1 MTQTKNCPVCKMTV
15 SEDSY
20 TVTHRGIIFWL
31 CSEQCRDRFN
41 LRPSLYIGDPKQGKS
56 AKQHGIK
63 VHKKRNLNLELPNN
77 NESASLLVQALNSL
91 MGVTEA
97 KINQGQLEI
106 EYDLVEVSLE
116 EIEAFIKSTGIHIE
130 QSWLDKIHDSFI
142 HYNEEGQL
150 GNLGHP
156 YKDN

>member
-1 MTQTKNCPVCKMTV
+1 M
-15 SEDSY
+15 
-20 TVTHRGIIFWL
+20 
-31 CSEQCRDRFN
+31 
-41 LRPSLYIGDPKQGKS
+41 
-56 AKQHGIK
+56 
-63 VHKKRNLNLELPNN
+63 HKKRNLNLELPNN